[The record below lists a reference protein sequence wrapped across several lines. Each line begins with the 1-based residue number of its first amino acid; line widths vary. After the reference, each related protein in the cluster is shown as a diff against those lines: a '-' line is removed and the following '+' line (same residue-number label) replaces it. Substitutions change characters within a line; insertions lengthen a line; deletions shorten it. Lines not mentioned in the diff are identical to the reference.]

1 EYVNHYILG
10 LEGSVSKS
18 IENTLNNTVSKT
30 ADGQEFLTKLFTAE
44 EVKSCEMAGN
54 YDIKFTAKD
63 LPAEVQNGF
72 NQMLSTVGDTITID
86 MTGKL
91 QNESDTKMKEEVS
104 STIKLGGFM
113 AAKPIKFPMW
123 IDMDASKTADP
134 SFKLIYG
141 LPKELTD
148 LAVADPS
155 MAELKEKNI

>member
-1 EYVNHYILG
+1 
-10 LEGSVSKS
+10 
-18 IENTLNNTVSKT
+18 
-30 ADGQEFLTKLFTAE
+30 
-44 EVKSCEMAGN
+44 MAGN

-155 MAELKEKNI
+155 MAELKGKEYMILNMSDMDKLDDNSKDVTTPKWIMLKLQAL